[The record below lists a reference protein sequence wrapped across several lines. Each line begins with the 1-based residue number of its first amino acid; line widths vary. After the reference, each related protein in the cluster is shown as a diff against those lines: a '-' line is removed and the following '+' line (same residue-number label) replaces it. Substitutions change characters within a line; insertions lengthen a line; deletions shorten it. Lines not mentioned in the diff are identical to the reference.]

1 MEATAGRLAGV
12 GEAPAGGS
20 AAEAAR
26 LPAHETAAATVS
38 FGNQAWFSFQK

>member
-12 GEAPAGGS
+12 GEAPT
-20 AAEAAR
+20 AR